1 MKNNK
6 WLRFSREVMA
16 NICETNQLIMTIKFK
31 ITSKSQ
37 LKINE
42 KFNLNNFEQLFVKMK
57 KNINTKNN

>member
-1 MKNNK
+1 
-6 WLRFSREVMA
+6 
-16 NICETNQLIMTIKFK
+16 MTIKFK

-57 KNINTKNN
+57 KKNINTKKQLILKIKNFGKKIIHLVI